1 MNATLHAASAA
12 LAHPRRTPMPDA
24 SPGLMGLAERGLLP
38 GWLVRIGIRRLIADG
53 LRERDRGGLD
63 RRSAH
68 FRELLAELD
77 AGPIAVQ
84 TDAANDQHYELPP
97 EFFALCL
104 GRHRKYS
111 GCLWPD
117 GVTSLDAAEEASLAE
132 TCAHA
137 DLADGQR
144 ILELGCGWGSLT
156 LWMAERYPR
165 STITAVSNSTPQR
178 RFIEGQCAARGFA
191 NVRVITADMNSFA
204 PDGRFDRVVSVEMF
218 EHMRN
223 HRALLRR
230 IADWLDV
237 GGKLFVHIFVHG
249 RTAYLYEDRGP
260 SDWITRYFFSGGMMP
275 SDDLLLRRQDDLV
288 LEEQWRQS
296 GVHYARTAEAWL
308 QNLDRRR
315 TEALAILAHAYGAP
329 AATRWLHRWR
339 IFFIACAEL
348 FGFAGGAEWWV
359 SHYRFQRRP

>member
-1 MNATLHAASAA
+1 MNATLHAASAV
-12 LAHPRRTPMPDA
+12 LTNPRRTPMPDA

-38 GWLVRIGIRRLIADG
+38 DWLVRIGIRRLIADG

-63 RRSAH
+63 GRSAH

-77 AGPIAVQ
+77 AAPIAVQ
-84 TDAANDQHYELPP
+84 TEAANDQHYELPP
-97 EFFALCL
+97 EFFSLFL
-104 GRHRKYS
+104 GSRRKYS
-111 GCLWPD
+111 GCLWHD

-156 LWMAERYPR
+156 LWMAERYPH
-165 STITAVSNSTPQR
+165 STITAVSNSAPQR
-178 RFIEGQCAARGFA
+178 RFIEGQCAARGFV

-249 RTAYLYEDRGP
+249 RTAYLYEDRGL

-275 SDDLLLRRQDDLV
+275 SDDLLLRRQGDLV

-315 TEALAILAHAYGAP
+315 TKALAILAHAYGAP